1 MVPRLGEWK
10 GQTQGWGLWIDQ
22 DSHREEDASAVHQA
36 VPQNGGQGV
45 FKTHQSPK
53 ENQNKNFYKNFVSSA
68 YEKCLT
74 PRQIYMSSHNE

>member
-22 DSHREEDASAVHQA
+22 DSHREEDASAVYQA

-53 ENQNKNFYKNFVSSA
+53 ENQIKFFTKFCFFCIWKMPLSKTNI
-68 YEKCLT
+68 YE
-74 PRQIYMSSHNE
+74 